1 MKKYNILITGKQ
13 RIVIDDFF
21 NHLSDDFNMLTT
33 SLRYEDIVGH
43 IDLFHPDIFIICLNG
58 ETRDD
63 YNVLIELKRVL
74 AREGVFVFIVGD
86 QKDCKEFNETVVYM
100 ADETFVKPISI
111 ERIKDG
117 IKDHIREKE
126 KQAQDDAKLKLE
138 LEKLKEQERRK
149 HVLIIDDDPL
159 MLKVVKE
166 QLSEKYDVATA
177 ISSKIA
183 YKFLENK
190 KTDMILLDY
199 EMPGEDGPSTFK
211 TLRTNKDLDSI
222 PIVFLTGVTEKEK
235 IKEALILMPQGYL
248 LKPIDKDM
256 LLGTVE
262 KFIG

>member
-1 MKKYNILITGKQ
+1 
-13 RIVIDDFF
+13 
-21 NHLSDDFNMLTT
+21 MLTA
-33 SLRYEDIVGH
+33 E
-43 IDLFHPDIFIICLNG
+43 
-58 ETRDD
+58 E
-63 YNVLIELKRVL
+63 
-74 AREGVFVFIVGD
+74 
-86 QKDCKEFNETVVYM
+86 
-100 ADETFVKPISI
+100 
-111 ERIKDG
+111 
-117 IKDHIREKE
+117 
-126 KQAQDDAKLKLE
+126 DAKLKLE
-138 LEKLKEQERRK
+138 LEKIKEQERRK

-211 TLRTNKDLDSI
+211 TLRKNKDLDSI

-256 LLGTVE
+256 LIGTVE